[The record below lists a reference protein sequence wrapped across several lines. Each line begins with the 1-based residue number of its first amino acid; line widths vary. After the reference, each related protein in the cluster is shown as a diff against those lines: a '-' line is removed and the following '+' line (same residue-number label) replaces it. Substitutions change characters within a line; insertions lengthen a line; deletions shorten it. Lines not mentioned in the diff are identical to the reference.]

1 MLYLSSLYPTTT
13 LEVDTIIIP
22 NLIDDKTEAEGLGDS
37 LQVSSDE
44 LLRSQEAVLGLKQEG
59 LAGDPVLSTGHNT
72 NHSLCSLLSNGALSM
87 LQPWLV

>member
-59 LAGDPVLSTGHNT
+59 LAGDPVLSTGHK
-72 NHSLCSLLSNGALSM
+72 S
-87 LQPWLV
+87 